1 LLGCFVLNVCMIR
14 NRSISVEG
22 GKQFDEKRR
31 QVLHFVNDLY
41 FMNVYVR
48 CIFKAMVVC
57 LDWQGDK

>member
-1 LLGCFVLNVCMIR
+1 MIR

-48 CIFKAMVVC
+48 CIFNAMFVC

>member
-1 LLGCFVLNVCMIR
+1 MIR

-41 FMNVYVR
+41 FINVYAR